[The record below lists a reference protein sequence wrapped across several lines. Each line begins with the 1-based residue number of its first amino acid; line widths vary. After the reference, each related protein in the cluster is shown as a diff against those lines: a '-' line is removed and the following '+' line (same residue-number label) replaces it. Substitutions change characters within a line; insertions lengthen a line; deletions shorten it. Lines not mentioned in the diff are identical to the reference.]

1 MSTELD
7 DAVELLDRALAY
19 TRVALAGVTD
29 ESLANPTP
37 CDGWRLGRLLAHMED
52 ALDTFIEAASGAVR
66 VDPPR
71 PADTQVG
78 ILREKACTLLGA
90 WVRGAPAEV
99 SVGGVGLDG
108 ALLVGTAA
116 LEVTVH
122 GWDVGQ
128 ATGRGAS
135 IPADL
140 ASELLDLA
148 GRVVTDT
155 DRGGR
160 FRHARPVSAD
170 APPDA
175 RLLGYLGRHLTGPP
189 GQIPHDSG
197 VPPRRPS

>member
-1 MSTELD
+1 VSTELD

-19 TRVALAGVTD
+19 TRVALADVTD

-37 CDGWRLGRLLAHMED
+37 CAGWALARLLAHMED
-52 ALDTFIEAASGAVR
+52 ALDTFIEAASGTVR

-71 PADTQVG
+71 PSATRVG
-78 ILREKACTLLGA
+78 TIREKACTLLGA
-90 WVRGAPAEV
+90 WSRGAPAEV

-108 ALLVGTAA
+108 ALLVRTAA

-128 ATGRGAS
+128 ATGRGAP
-135 IPADL
+135 IPAGL
-140 ASELLDLA
+140 AGALLGVA
-148 GRVVTDT
+148 GRVVADT

-160 FRHARPVSAD
+160 FRHARPMPSD

-175 RLLGYLGRHLTGPP
+175 RLLAYLGRHPTGPP
-189 GQIPHDSG
+189 GQRIQDSD
-197 VPPRRPS
+197 VPS